1 MVANDTSTFSL
12 FAAYNV
18 TSEDQ
23 IIPTISM
30 AVEGIRNQTISAVLI
45 LPVNFSECIEN
56 NASIPMSFIGDG
68 TNLNVVQAFETGLI
82 EPITE
87 FKLQT
92 HTFANYTVADPE
104 LVFDVPTW
112 DSQILN
118 YAVPIILPLV
128 ILGTTMNLT
137 SLCIVTETP
146 LPRLVLT
153 PGGKSDFIISK
164 LVAYSI
170 VMFIQTTEIFA
181 MINLFGLYCAGSLL
195 DLYVGLFLVG
205 FSGVCL
211 GLMVSGIANTP
222 QQANQMFM
230 TLFIMLTLFSG
241 VFIQNAQI
249 RPFMQ
254 VLSSFFPLYYAIP
267 DINGIVLRGLN
278 LVNMNTVYILL
289 LSGAYLLIGYIAF
302 TRKKVEV

>member
-1 MVANDTSTFSL
+1 MSNIGNLITKEFGRLKTDRRTLFLLFFIPLLLIIIFGLTSGGGPTKFFKVSIVTEDSLPQTDFTNQSETYDSQFISVVANDTSTFSL

-45 LPVNFSECIEN
+45 LPANFSECIEN

-181 MINLFGLYCAGSLL
+181 MINLFGLYCAG
-195 DLYVGLFLVG
+195 
-205 FSGVCL
+205 
-211 GLMVSGIANTP
+211 
-222 QQANQMFM
+222 
-230 TLFIMLTLFSG
+230 LTS
-241 VFIQNAQI
+241 
-249 RPFMQ
+249 
-254 VLSSFFPLYYAIP
+254 
-267 DINGIVLRGLN
+267 
-278 LVNMNTVYILL
+278 
-289 LSGAYLLIGYIAF
+289 
-302 TRKKVEV
+302 